1 MKTAQGIVQR
11 HRCSRQVH
19 EPSLEALI
27 DVLSQAVKFQVQG
40 LCLELVLGRRACFY
54 VVLPYNSYD
63 LMIFHKKI
71 HPFNWP
77 FDAILIATFDFR
89 HEERSHFLNGL
100 KNPGSLVYLRG
111 VIMSKIRTTLS
122 MLCLSL
128 LLFPALAMA
137 VPVVAAPSSDDSEGW
152 WVETTVD
159 RDGNG
164 IGDMVEFHKDNPIF
178 LSEDG
183 TLPLIIDF
191 DHTPGAEEIALLER
205 EVNYVHQWT
214 LRHIDALAGR
224 IHVDQI
230 LETSSLPG
238 VVMIELDGIL
248 SIQNGDAAVL
258 HGVDTVWAD
267 TGYDGAGTT
276 VAIIDTGIDGAH
288 ASLDDLDDDN
298 STDDPKVIGF
308 YDPVN
313 NPGLT
318 NGTEVFPYD
327 DQGHGSHCA
336 GTTAGTGAPNY
347 EHIGMAPQANLV
359 GVKVLDAG
367 GSGSFATVMAGMQWT
382 VDNRYQFNI
391 RAASM
396 SLGGPGAI
404 EWTSSEED
412 SVNRYGNEM
421 VRAGIALFI
430 AAGNNGVSGQIGT
443 PGSAEDVIT
452 VGALDKNSAIAVY
465 SSQGPTEEN
474 RIKPNI
480 AYVGSN
486 VMSVAFN
493 SGDQYTDMSGTS
505 MATPGAAGVAALM
518 LQANPDLSPFDL
530 RNIMQETATY
540 RRCEYMLANEPCADD
555 FIPKNRQNN
564 VYGHGEVRALDAVM
578 EAAQQDYEFDNTI
591 QITIETQTG
600 MDSRIHMSPEGEVAF
615 SVTEGIETIQ
625 WRSNHLRDDWSN
637 VHTFDYGTEGTLTAI
652 DIIHQLEH
660 LPGTTLEG
668 NHTISLRGIK
678 ANDTGGHASTPLVTI
693 DIMLMDTA
701 NAFAAT
707 GETSSG
713 LSTTTLAVAL
723 LGFVVVF
730 FVVLLL
736 TGVISDKEEG
746 SLAGV
751 DFKTLRTEGEATE
764 AEIDSDVLVGDSDSA

>member
-1 MKTAQGIVQR
+1 
-11 HRCSRQVH
+11 
-19 EPSLEALI
+19 
-27 DVLSQAVKFQVQG
+27 
-40 LCLELVLGRRACFY
+40 
-54 VVLPYNSYD
+54 
-63 LMIFHKKI
+63 
-71 HPFNWP
+71 
-77 FDAILIATFDFR
+77 
-89 HEERSHFLNGL
+89 
-100 KNPGSLVYLRG
+100 
-111 VIMSKIRTTLS
+111 MSKVQTTLS
-122 MLCLSL
+122 LLCLSL
-128 LLFPALAMA
+128 LLLPAMA
-137 VPVVAAPSSDDSEGW
+137 MAMPVSVETAADETEGW

-159 RDGNG
+159 RDANG
-164 IGDMVEFHKDNPIF
+164 IGDMVELHKDNPLF
-178 LSEDG
+178 LDEAG
-183 TLPLIIDF
+183 TLPLIVDF
-191 DHTPGAEEIALLER
+191 DHTPTADDISLLER
-205 EVNYVHQWT
+205 EVGYEHQWT
-214 LRHIDALAGR
+214 LKHIDALAGR

-230 LETSSLPG
+230 LETTTLPG
-238 VVMIELDGIL
+238 VVMLELDGIL

-267 TGYDGAGTT
+267 TGYDGAGAT

-288 ASLDDLDDDN
+288 ASLDDLDDDDA
-298 STDDPKVIGF
+298 TYDPKVIGF

-313 NPGLT
+313 NPSLT

-336 GTTAGTGAPNY
+336 GTTAGTGAPTY

-430 AAGNNGVSGQIGT
+430 AAGNNFVSGQIGT

-465 SSQGPTEEN
+465 SSQGPTEEG
-474 RIKPNI
+474 RVKPNV

-493 SGDQYTDMSGTS
+493 TGDQYTDMSGTS

-518 LQANPDLSPFDL
+518 VQANPDLSPFDV
-530 RNIMQETATY
+530 RNIMQETSTY
-540 RRCEYMLANEPCADD
+540 RMCNYMFANEPCAEDL
-555 FIPKNRQNN
+555 IPKNRQNN

-578 EAAQQDYEFDNTI
+578 EAAQQDYEFDSMI
-591 QITIETQTG
+591 QVTIETEVG
-600 MDSRIHMSPEGEVAF
+600 ADNRIHMYPFDEVEFLA
-615 SVTEGIETIQ
+615 TEGIETMQ

-637 VHTFDYGTEGTLTAI
+637 IHTFDYGTSGSLTAI

-678 ANDTGGHASTPLVTI
+678 ANDSGGYASTPLMTI
-693 DIMLMDTA
+693 DIMLMDTENA
-701 NAFAAT
+701 FIDQAESSEGLSTSTLAFAAV
-707 GETSSG
+707 G
-713 LSTTTLAVAL
+713 LVAL
-723 LGFVVVF
+723 F
-730 FVVLLL
+730 FVVLMLV
-736 TGVISDKEEG
+736 GAISNKEEG
-746 SLAGV
+746 TLAGV
-751 DFKTLRTEGEATE
+751 DFKALADDASATSPE
-764 AEIDSDVLVGDSDSA
+764 DGSSVWD

>member
-1 MKTAQGIVQR
+1 MPV
-11 HRCSRQVH
+11 SV
-19 EPSLEALI
+19 EEAT
-27 DVLSQAVKFQVQG
+27 D
-40 LCLELVLGRRACFY
+40 E
-54 VVLPYNSYD
+54 
-63 LMIFHKKI
+63 
-71 HPFNWP
+71 
-77 FDAILIATFDFR
+77 
-89 HEERSHFLNGL
+89 
-100 KNPGSLVYLRG
+100 
-111 VIMSKIRTTLS
+111 
-122 MLCLSL
+122 
-128 LLFPALAMA
+128 
-137 VPVVAAPSSDDSEGW
+137 SEGW

-159 RDGNG
+159 RDANG
-164 IGDMVEFHKDNPIF
+164 IGDMVELHKDNPLF
-178 LSEDG
+178 LDEAG
-183 TLPLIIDF
+183 TLPLIVDF
-191 DHTPGAEEIALLER
+191 DHTPTADDIALLER
-205 EVNYVHQWT
+205 EVGYEHQWT
-214 LRHIDALAGR
+214 LKHIDALAGR
-224 IHVDQI
+224 IHVDKV
-230 LETSSLPG
+230 LDTTTLPG
-238 VVMIELDGIL
+238 VVMLELDGIL

-267 TGYDGAGTT
+267 TGYDGAGAT

-288 ASLDDLDDDN
+288 ASLDDLDDDD
-298 STDDPKVIGF
+298 STYDPKVIGF

-336 GTTAGTGAPNY
+336 GTTAGTGAPTY

-382 VDNRYQFNI
+382 VDNRYEFNI

-452 VGALDKNSAIAVY
+452 VGALDKNSAIAIY
-465 SSQGPTEEN
+465 SSQGPTEEG
-474 RIKPNI
+474 RVKPNV

-493 SGDQYTDMSGTS
+493 TGDQYTDMSGTS

-518 LQANPDLSPFDL
+518 LQANPDLSPFDV
-530 RNIMQETATY
+530 RNIMQETSTY
-540 RRCEYMLANEPCADD
+540 RMCNYMFANEPCAEDL
-555 FIPKNRQNN
+555 IPKNRQNN

-578 EAAQQDYEFDNTI
+578 EAAQQDYEFDSTI
-591 QITIETQTG
+591 QITIETEIG
-600 MDSRIHMSPEGEVAF
+600 SDNRIHMYPYDEVEFLA
-615 SVTEGIETIQ
+615 TEGIETMQ

-637 VHTFDYGTEGTLTAI
+637 IHTFDHGTSGSLTAI

-678 ANDTGGHASTPLVTI
+678 ANDSGGHSSTPLMTI
-693 DIMLMDTA
+693 DIMLMDTQNA
-701 NAFAAT
+701 FIDQAESAEGLSASTLAFAAL
-707 GETSSG
+707 G
-713 LSTTTLAVAL
+713 LVAL
-723 LGFVVVF
+723 F
-730 FVVLLL
+730 FVVLMLV
-736 TGVISDKEEG
+736 GAISNKEEG
-746 SLAGV
+746 TLAGV
-751 DFKTLRTEGEATE
+751 DFKALADEASTTTPE
-764 AEIDSDVLVGDSDSA
+764 DGSSVWE

>member
-1 MKTAQGIVQR
+1 
-11 HRCSRQVH
+11 
-19 EPSLEALI
+19 
-27 DVLSQAVKFQVQG
+27 
-40 LCLELVLGRRACFY
+40 
-54 VVLPYNSYD
+54 
-63 LMIFHKKI
+63 
-71 HPFNWP
+71 
-77 FDAILIATFDFR
+77 
-89 HEERSHFLNGL
+89 
-100 KNPGSLVYLRG
+100 
-111 VIMSKIRTTLS
+111 MSKIQATLS
-122 MLCLSL
+122 LLCLSL
-128 LLFPALAMA
+128 FLFPAVAMA
-137 VPVVAAPSSDDSEGW
+137 MPVEIEPSQEEESEGW

-164 IGDMVEFHKDNPIF
+164 IGDMVELHKDNPLF
-178 LSEDG
+178 LDEDG
-183 TLPLIIDF
+183 TLPLIVDF
-191 DHTPGAEEIALLER
+191 DHTPDEADIAMLER
-205 EVNYVHQWT
+205 EVGYEHQWA
-214 LRHIDALAGR
+214 LKHINALAGR

-230 LETSSLPG
+230 LDTTSLPG
-238 VVMIELDGIL
+238 VVMLELDGIL
-248 SIQNGDAAVL
+248 SIHNGDAAVL

-267 TGYDGAGTT
+267 TGYDGAGAT

-298 STDDPKVIGF
+298 STYDPKVIGF

-336 GTTAGTGAPNY
+336 GTTAGTGAPTY

-412 SVNRYGNEM
+412 SVNRYANEM

-430 AAGNNGVSGQIGT
+430 AAGNNGVSAQIGT
-443 PGSAEDVIT
+443 PGSAEDAIT
-452 VGALDKNSAIAVY
+452 VGALDKNSAIAIY
-465 SSQGPTEEN
+465 SSQGPTEEL

-480 AYVGSN
+480 AYVGSS

-493 SGDQYTDMSGTS
+493 TGDQYTGMSGTS

-518 LQANPDLSPFDL
+518 LQANPDLSPFDV

-540 RRCEYMLANEPCADD
+540 RMCSYMGANEPCAED

-578 EAAQQDYEFDNTI
+578 EAAQQDYEFDTSI
-591 QITIETQTG
+591 QITIETETG
-600 MDSRIHMSPEGEVAF
+600 KDNRIHLFPQDEVSF
-615 SVTEGIETIQ
+615 VNSDGVETVQ
-625 WRSNHLRDDWSN
+625 WRSNHLRDDWSTI
-637 VHTFDYGTEGTLTAI
+637 HSFDYDTSGTLTAI

-660 LPGTTLEG
+660 LPGTLLEG
-668 NHTISLRGIK
+668 NHTISLRGLK
-678 ANDTGGHASTPLVTI
+678 ANDTGGHGSSPLITI
-693 DIMLMDTA
+693 DIMLMDTE
-701 NAFAAT
+701 NAFDAQT
-707 GETSSG
+707 ESSSG
-713 LSTTTLAVAL
+713 FSTSTLAFAVLGLVAL
-723 LGFVVVF
+723 FLI
-730 FVVLLL
+730 VLLVV
-736 TGVISDKEEG
+736 GAISNKEEG
-746 SLAGV
+746 TLAGV
-751 DFKTLRTEGEATE
+751 DFSALSDGSVTTVATSE
-764 AEIDSDVLVGDSDSA
+764 TDVQDATLVGKTSD